1 MEKGEAFKKRGTAKR
16 RKEGQIDR
24 EHVFESTYQLKYE
37 LEVQFGCHQH
47 DLLSKEK

>member
-1 MEKGEAFKKRGTAKR
+1 MEKGEAFKKRGTIEE
-16 RKEGQIDR
+16 EGGIDR